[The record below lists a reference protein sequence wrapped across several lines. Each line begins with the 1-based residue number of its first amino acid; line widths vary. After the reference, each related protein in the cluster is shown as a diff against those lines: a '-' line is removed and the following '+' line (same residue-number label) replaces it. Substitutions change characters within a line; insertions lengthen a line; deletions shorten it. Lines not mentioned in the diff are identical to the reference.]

1 MSRRVI
7 GASGLALAL
16 AAAPAPARAD
26 APTAAVPPPAPT
38 VPDVADREIGGLL
51 GVASGSRTT
60 PGGLRI
66 GGRYLYQLTDDDW
79 FDGDVAFT
87 FGGGGA
93 ACFRDRADNFVCDHG
108 LLDGVA
114 GELGAG
120 VRRFFSGNEGFRPY
134 VRLGAAARV
143 VRFGADNV
151 TGFEIPISAGAG
163 VRVRVSDDVSV
174 GGEAALELG
183 PGWLGHGLGL
193 EFERGFAI
201 GAVAEI
207 ALR

>member
-1 MSRRVI
+1 MPGRLI
-7 GASGLALAL
+7 GALALAL
-16 AAAPAPARAD
+16 AAAPVIARAD
-26 APTAAVPPPAPT
+26 APVAAVPPPAPT
-38 VPDVADREIGGLL
+38 LPDVADREIGGLL

-66 GGRYLYQLTDDDW
+66 GGRFLYQLTDDDW

-87 FGGGGA
+87 FGSGDA
-93 ACFRDRADNFVCDHG
+93 ACFRDRSDVFVCDHG
-108 LLDGVA
+108 LADGFA

-120 VRRFFSGNEGFRPY
+120 VRRFFAGNDGFRPY
-134 VRLGAAARV
+134 VRLGASARV
-143 VRFGADNV
+143 FRFGADGV
-151 TGFEIPISAGAG
+151 TGFEVPISAGAG
-163 VRVRVSDDVSV
+163 IRVRVSDDVAV
-174 GGEAALELG
+174 GGEAAIEAG

-201 GAVAEI
+201 GALAEI